1 MHIQRMQ
8 RMIFGKSLKVLTN
21 LKKNKEEKEVKKFAD
36 YIKKNM
42 QILLLYF
49 HNLDNENGDES
60 VGDDEEEFEDEED
73 EEMTVMKEVVMN
85 FSDIEKR

>member
-1 MHIQRMQ
+1 MYIQRMQ

-21 LKKNKEEKEVKKFAD
+21 LKKNKEKKEVKKFAD

>member
-1 MHIQRMQ
+1 MYIQRMQ

>member
-21 LKKNKEEKEVKKFAD
+21 LKMNKEKKEVKKFAD